1 MKRMMG
7 LLMMVGLMVGVV
19 GCGDNDNPVKS
30 YPVESY
36 QDHLVGTWIDQNG
49 YEWTLKVDGTFV
61 DYDGDKG
68 TWSLV
73 GDQLTFAY
81 DDPDLAQYGFTD
93 TLISVTDTKL
103 TVTQPTFEDGE
114 KSVYTRKT

>member
-1 MKRMMG
+1 MKRTIG

-19 GCGDNDNPVKS
+19 GCGDDDNPVKS

-49 YEWTLKVDGTFV
+49 YKWTLKVDGTFV

-81 DDPDLAQYGFTD
+81 DDPDLAQYDFTK

-103 TVTQPTFEDGE
+103 TTTQPTFEDGE
-114 KSVYTRKT
+114 KFVYTRKT